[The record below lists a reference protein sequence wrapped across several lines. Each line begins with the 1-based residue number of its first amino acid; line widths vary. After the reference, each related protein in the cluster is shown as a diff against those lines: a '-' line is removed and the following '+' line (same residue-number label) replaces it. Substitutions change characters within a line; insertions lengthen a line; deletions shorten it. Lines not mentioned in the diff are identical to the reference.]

1 MNTQGRAGE
10 EQAARF
16 LTARGWRI
24 LEKNY
29 AAPCGEIDL
38 IALDGKTLVF
48 VEVKARAYSAF
59 GGPLAG
65 GPPAQ
70 QRRIAQTAALYVAG
84 KRLKFDSIRFDVV
97 CILPDKTELISHAF
111 TPPRTTL

>member
-16 LTARGWRI
+16 LTDRGWRI

-29 AAPCGEIDL
+29 TAPCGEIDL

-48 VEVKARAYSAF
+48 VEVKARAYRAF
-59 GGPLAG
+59 GGPLAAVT
-65 GPPAQ
+65 PAK
-70 QRRIAQTAALYVAG
+70 QRRIARTAALYVAG

-97 CILPDKTELISHAF
+97 CILPDKTELVCHAF
-111 TPPRTTL
+111 IPPRTTL

>member
-59 GGPLAG
+59 GGPLAAVT
-65 GPPAQ
+65 PAK
-70 QRRIAQTAALYVAG
+70 QRRIAQTAAFSFRV
-84 KRLKFDSIRFDVV
+84 SPV
-97 CILPDKTELISHAF
+97 CAAQKAAENRRGCADYF
-111 TPPRTTL
+111 